1 MQELKQKISD
11 KTIEKIFSIEDI
23 ENEKKNFDVITYL
36 LKPLIFP
43 IIIAIGIFGVISI
56 SNAIQAKKTIK
67 TENAVFD
74 KIDTLN
80 TNFSENALIFN
91 PAIKYYSSKT
101 DEYMNKP
108 YDSIEQITLEKQ
120 LIQLYQIDSLSPM
133 QEILLKKQLKL
144 LSEKRQNWGKT
155 ENHFAY
161 LSFTLFF

>member
-11 KTIEKIFSIEDI
+11 KTIEKIFSLEDI

-43 IIIAIGIFGVISI
+43 VIIAIGIFGVISI

-101 DEYMNKP
+101 DEYLSEP

-133 QEILLKKQLKL
+133 QEILLKKQMKL
-144 LSEKRQNWGKT
+144 LSEKKN
-155 ENHFAY
+155 E
-161 LSFTLFF
+161 